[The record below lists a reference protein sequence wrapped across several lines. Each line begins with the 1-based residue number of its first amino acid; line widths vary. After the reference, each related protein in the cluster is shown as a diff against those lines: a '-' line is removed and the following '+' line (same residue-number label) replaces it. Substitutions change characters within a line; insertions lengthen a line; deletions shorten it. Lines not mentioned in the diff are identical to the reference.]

1 MKFIFNTFLAASL
14 LAFASVSNAKTY
26 EIFSDNADG
35 SYSETIKVVDAENG
49 EFTDTFT
56 FYIDA
61 NNTELNASA
70 NDEGET
76 TYDFFDFFKLFGQ
89 KDFIE
94 FSSAIIDDTINLD
107 INNTDTTSEVT
118 GSNVQLSSGLHTLVL
133 KGFGE
138 NDYTYDLE
146 ISPISSSKVN
156 IASAVPEPSTYALM
170 LAGLGLVG
178 FMASRRK
185 TA

>member
-14 LAFASVSNAKTY
+14 LAFASVSNAETY
-26 EIFSDNADG
+26 EIFSTETDD
-35 SYSETIKVVDAENG
+35 SYSETITIVDAVNG
-49 EFTDTFT
+49 EFTDTFN

-61 NNTELNASA
+61 DNTSLNASA
-70 NDEGET
+70 NDEGNT
-76 TYDFFDFFKLFGQ
+76 TYSFLDFFKLFGQ

-107 INNTDTTSEVT
+107 INNTDTLSEVT
-118 GSNVQLSSGLHTLVL
+118 GSNIDLSAGMHTLVL

-138 NDYTYDLE
+138 NGYTYDLE
-146 ISPISSSKVN
+146 ISPISSSVVN

-178 FMASRRK
+178 FMARRRK